1 MPTPIDALPDRT
13 TIPPTPRC
21 PAQAWADALRRP
33 ASCALPACASLSFAL
48 MTCPTPAEAQLVP
61 PTAHAMR
68 QLAQAPYTTVHLPWR
83 QPTDGSGLQA
93 KGRQLWP
100 QWEGR
105 IGVVIDRPVDPLKN
119 NFVLAQPSPA
129 GLQLRSLHILSDY
142 HLDGGFRAT
151 AGVLR
156 GHVEQAWWT
165 GGAQSPGL
173 NLSLQRLDLLRLPG
187 DHQGRDRTM
196 AYVGAGYSTSLDDKP
211 GDTFHSHFNADI
223 GLTATGQ
230 RDARRAGISATDG
243 LGGTPLSGKLQWRP
257 LIKVSVDYA
266 F

>member
-1 MPTPIDALPDRT
+1 MHTPIDAQPC
-13 TIPPTPRC
+13 PPPKRPTRHRLDAGAFC
-21 PAQAWADALRRP
+21 GLLLLACSVPAQ
-33 ASCALPACASLSFAL
+33 
-48 MTCPTPAEAQLVP
+48 AQLVP
-61 PTAHAMR
+61 PAAHALR
-68 QLAQAPYTTVHLPWR
+68 QMAQAPYTAVHLPWR
-83 QPTDGSGLQA
+83 ATVDGAGLQA

-151 AGVLR
+151 AGLLR

-173 NLSLQRLDLLRLPG
+173 NLSLQRLDLLRLP
-187 DHQGRDRTM
+187 DHHQGSDRTM
-196 AYVGAGYSTSLDDKP
+196 AYIGAGYSTSL
-211 GDTFHSHFNADI
+211 GDTSDGALPSHFNADI
-223 GLTATGQ
+223 GLTAAGQ
-230 RDARRAGISATDG
+230 RDPQRPGVSATDG
-243 LGGTPLSGKLQWRP
+243 LGGNPLAGKLQWRP

>member
-13 TIPPTPRC
+13 TTPPTPRR

-48 MTCPTPAEAQLVP
+48 MTCPTPAQAQLVP

-68 QLAQAPYTTVHLPWR
+68 QMAQAPYTTAHLPWR

-151 AGVLR
+151 AGILR

-173 NLSLQRLDLLRLPG
+173 NLSLLRLPG

-196 AYVGAGYSTSLDDKP
+196 AYVGAGYSTSLDDTP
-211 GDTFHSHFNADI
+211 GDAFHSHFNADI
-223 GLTATGQ
+223 GL
-230 RDARRAGISATDG
+230 
-243 LGGTPLSGKLQWRP
+243 GGNPLSGKLQWRP